1 MAACI
6 FLFFVLNLAN
16 GLRLNL
22 PQAHRLKPVP
32 IVLLNS
38 KKELPFGTSKT
49 MNTSYIINTS
59 KVLVPTATT
68 RLNKIDKIK
77 IEDEIKKLNIK
88 SFTADVPKN
97 NVPKNNVPE
106 KKVNDKANNKIEN
119 KINEKKA
126 KKVKLTINTADDK
139 VAKSTDNKK
148 NNKEIDKKNNKNI
161 VNENIVN
168 KNNKKV
174 DRRKLRKMAY
184 GSAVSVSTG
193 NETET
198 KEAAIV
204 ELMIDYPIASG
215 ICAIGFVFC
224 CVCMCCLC
232 LKKLCS

>member
-1 MAACI
+1 M
-6 FLFFVLNLAN
+6 
-16 GLRLNL
+16 G
-22 PQAHRLKPVP
+22 
-32 IVLLNS
+32 
-38 KKELPFGTSKT
+38 PFGTSKT

-139 VAKSTDNKK
+139 VAKSTVNKK
-148 NNKEIDKKNNKNI
+148 
-161 VNENIVN
+161 
-168 KNNKKV
+168 NKKV